1 MPWPP
6 QVIAAPGRMCGLP
19 QQRAQWP
26 PVPSATSLCPPH
38 RAVPT
43 ALHCTRCTAPYHPT
57 RSLGA
62 CGEAHCAACPH
73 LLVPT
78 RGFCGMSMVLSTES
92 CFTASPRSAMA
103 QLSFLFTRMFLDFRS
118 LCAIAGLPAHN
129 KELLSVLVI
138 AVQIL
143 V

>member
-1 MPWPP
+1 MPRPP
-6 QVIAAPGRMCGLP
+6 QVIAAPGRMCGAAP
-19 QQRAQWP
+19 AMCPVASCAQCHQP
-26 PVPSATSLCPPH
+26 
-38 RAVPT
+38 VPT
-43 ALHCTRCTAPYHPT
+43 APCCTHCTAPHHPA

-62 CGEAHCAACPH
+62 CGEARCAACPH